1 MKKHV
6 TRAALFLS
14 LLSLRGIA
22 QEGHVQP
29 CNTYQAME
37 ERFAN
42 DPQARTAYEKLRDQ
56 LDAAQALAET
66 TQLYG
71 KSATA
76 AVEYTVPV
84 VFHILYDCANQMLS
98 TTDAVCT
105 AALAQVNSDFA
116 RQGADTNLIFA
127 PFKPLYIPS
136 DIRFML
142 ATRDPQGNCTNG
154 IVRHYDARTTWKQ
167 ADANCNS
174 CNPYWA
180 YTWDPTKYLNI
191 YIVSSIVSSGTV
203 TGGGIVVGYTF
214 RPGTWGTGNP
224 HDAIVYDASYLSG
237 SQSGIPN
244 ARNLTHEIGH
254 WLDLAHTFG
263 NTNNPG
269 VVCGSLGPGGGDGI
283 ADTPDTKGNFST
295 CPASST
301 NTAYT
306 CTSPNPTNSAN
317 YYQNVNNFMDYSSC
331 ARNFTQGQT
340 TRMRNTLGSSV
351 SGRSNLITPTNL
363 SLTDVNGTGF
373 CSPVADFVSTS
384 CSYTVCAGSSITMRD
399 LSFNGTITARSW
411 AADNG
416 AIVANPTATLT
427 SINFPNIGTTVV
439 SLTVTNSLGSSVMTR
454 TVEVMNGTAGIL
466 GPYMESFEA
475 PGVPQDW
482 TVIDDNN
489 DGVTWMQTGQ
499 AQYDQANSFMIEGFS
514 NPGNAIDILQM
525 PTMDVLNNSN
535 NTFMFAYSYRQV
547 APGHND
553 QLKIQASMDCGGTW
567 NDIVTLTASQMAT
580 NSGGGVSSDPFYPS
594 SVEWATYTISS
605 HPNWQ
610 TYINSPHVMVRFV
623 FIEAPG
629 GSGNN
634 MFIDAVDFGSEMVGI
649 NELSKEIR
657 MNMYPNPT
665 SGQSTLKFNLQESA
679 NIQISVVDV
688 LGRVVVPGEMHK
700 FAAGEQAITIN
711 QDNTLKSGVYFV
723 NLSYNGTKLS
733 AKLIVE

>member
-6 TRAALFLS
+6 TGAALFLS

-29 CNTYQAME
+29 CNTYEAME
-37 ERFAN
+37 QRFAGY
-42 DPQARTAYEKLRDQ
+42 PQAKADYEKLRDK
-56 LDAAQALAET
+56 LDAIQAQSEAT
-66 TQLYG
+66 TLYG

-76 AVEYTVPV
+76 AVEYTVPI
-84 VFHILYDCANQMLS
+84 VFHILYDCANPMLS
-98 TTDAVCT
+98 TTDAICKT
-105 AALAQVNSDFA
+105 ALDQINSDYA

-127 PFKPLYIPS
+127 PFKSLYIPS
-136 DIRFML
+136 DIKFML

-154 IVRHYDARTTWKQ
+154 IVRHYDSRTVWKQ
-167 ADANCNS
+167 ADANCGT
-174 CNPYWA
+174 CDPYWGH
-180 YTWDPTKYLNI
+180 TWDPTKYLNV

-203 TGGGIVVGYTF
+203 TGGGVIVGYTF
-214 RPGTWGTGNP
+214 RPGTWGTGNA
-224 HDAIVYDASYLSG
+224 HDAIVYDGDYLTG

-244 ARNLTHEIGH
+244 ARSLSHEIGH

-301 NTAYT
+301 NTAFT

-340 TRMRNTLGSSV
+340 TRMRNTLTLNV
-351 SGRSNLITPTNL
+351 NGRSNLITSTNL
-363 SLTDVNGTGF
+363 ALTDVNGSGQ
-373 CSPVADFVSTS
+373 CIPVADFISTN

-399 LSFNGTITARSW
+399 ISFNGTVSARSW
-411 AADNG
+411 GADNG
-416 AIVANPTATLT
+416 AVVANPTGTLT
-427 SINFPNIGTTVV
+427 SISFPNIGTTVV
-439 SLTVTNSLGSSVMTR
+439 SLTVTNSLGSNVMTR
-454 TVEVMNGTAGIL
+454 TVEVMNGTASIL

-489 DGVTWMQTGQ
+489 DGNTWKQTSQ
-499 AQYDQANSFMIEGFS
+499 AQYDQSNSFMVEGFNS
-514 NPGNAIDILQM
+514 PGNAIDILQM
-525 PTMDVLNNSN
+525 PTMDVQSNSN
-535 NTFMFAYSYRQV
+535 NTFAFAYSYRQSTSTQ
-547 APGHND
+547 ND
-553 QLKIQASMDCGGTW
+553 ELRIQASMDCGGTW
-567 NDIVTLTASQMAT
+567 GNIVTLTGAQMAT
-580 NSGGGVSSDPFYPS
+580 SSGGGVSTDPFYPS

-610 TYINSPHVMVRFV
+610 TYVNSPHVMVRFV
-623 FIEAPG
+623 FVEGTA

-634 MFIDAVDFGSEMVGI
+634 MFIDAVDFGSENLGF
-649 NELSKEIR
+649 NELTKELR
-657 MNMYPNPT
+657 MNLFPNPT
-665 SGQSTLKFNLQESA
+665 NGQTNLKFNLQESA
-679 NIQISVVDV
+679 NIKVKVLDLLGREVLPVVDQNF
-688 LGRVVVPGEMHK
+688 GS
-700 FAAGEQAITIN
+700 GEQLIAIN
-711 QDNTLKSGVYFV
+711 ANNTLKSGVYFV

-733 AKLIVE
+733 AKLVVE